1 MMTLSHRD
9 RVYAAIR
16 HQETDRVPVDF
27 GGRISGIAL
36 SAYEELKELLQFKAK
51 TEVLDMRLQLAKVD
65 ESILD
70 RFKVDTRWIYQKAPV
85 SWDPKWDH
93 EKDTFV
99 DEWGITLTKPS
110 QGFYYDYIK
119 APLAEVQTADD
130 LEKHAWPNT
139 EDLSRNSG
147 VIEEAQQ
154 LVRAEDPFFVATS
167 FKGPF
172 EQSWALRGLEQ
183 FLMDLILDPQLAQ
196 ALMDKVLAV
205 QKKMYGPFLEM
216 IAPYVDMVCFTDD
229 MGGQLGPLISPK
241 IYRDIVKPRHIE
253 MVKFIKA
260 KTGGKVA
267 ALHCCGS
274 VVDFMPDICE
284 IGVEILNPIQVT
296 AAGMDIQTLKQRFGD
311 KLTFWG
317 AIDTQQ
323 LLPFSQPEPVR
334 EAAFNTRKVLGK
346 NGGYLFAP
354 VHNIQPL
361 TPAAN
366 ILALFE

>member
-1 MMTLSHRD
+1 MKLSHRE

-16 HQETDRVPVDF
+16 HQETDRVPIDF

-36 SAYEELKELLQFKAK
+36 SAYEDLKELLQFKAR

-70 RFKVDTRWIYQKAPV
+70 RFQVDTRWVYQKAPA

-93 EKDTFV
+93 EKDRFV
-99 DEWGITLTKPS
+99 DEWGITLAKPS
-110 QGFYYDYIK
+110 KGFYYDYVK
-119 APLAEVQTADD
+119 SPLAGAETVAQI
-130 LEKHAWPNT
+130 ENHVWPNT
-139 EDLSRNSG
+139 DDLSRNDG
-147 VIEEAQQ
+147 VVEEAEK
-154 LVRAEDPFFVATS
+154 LARANDPFFIGTS

-172 EQSWALRGLEQ
+172 EQSWALRGLEP
-183 FLMDLILDPQLAQ
+183 FLMDLILDPELAE
-196 ALMDKVLAV
+196 ALLDRVLAV
-205 QKKMYGPFLEM
+205 QKKLYGPFLEL

-241 IYRDIVKPRHIE
+241 IYREIVKPRHIE
-253 MVKFIKA
+253 MVKFIKE
-260 KTGGKVA
+260 KTDGKIA

-274 VVDFMPDICE
+274 VVDFLPDICE
-284 IGVEILNPIQVT
+284 IGVEVLNPIQVT
-296 AAGMDIQTLKQRFGD
+296 AAGMDIRVLKEKFGD

-317 AIDTQQ
+317 AVDTQQ
-323 LLPFSQPEPVR
+323 LLPFGRPEAVGKAAARTR
-334 EAAFNTRKVLGK
+334 EILGK

-366 ILALFE
+366 VLALFE